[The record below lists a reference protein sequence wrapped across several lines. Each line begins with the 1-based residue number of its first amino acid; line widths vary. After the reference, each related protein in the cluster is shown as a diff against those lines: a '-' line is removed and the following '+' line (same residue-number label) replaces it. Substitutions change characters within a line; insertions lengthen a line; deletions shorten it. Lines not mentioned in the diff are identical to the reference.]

1 MTRAPGSGT
10 AGGTWWS
17 RDSERR
23 PETTIPLTKKSL
35 PLALCAIPLFGVVA
49 CGGGADVRSEVST
62 TTTGQQL
69 MDLKKA
75 LDSGAMTQKEYDQER
90 KKILEK
96 K

>member
-1 MTRAPGSGT
+1 M
-10 AGGTWWS
+10 
-17 RDSERR
+17 
-23 PETTIPLTKKSL
+23 
-35 PLALCAIPLFGVVA
+35 A